1 MTLPEK
7 IIVDTNV
14 PINANLANT
23 PKEIPADMLNCV
35 LSCII
40 AIECVIKQG
49 GLVIDSGDEI
59 YNEYLH
65 NLCLSGQK
73 GIGNAF
79 MKWVHDNRWRL
90 PDSDRVTISKNG
102 DSYKEF
108 PDHEGL
114 VNFDISDRKFVAVA
128 NAHPKKP
135 PILQSTDCKWW
146 GWKNALEDVG
156 ITVCFLCPEYVKDKY
171 KKKIGGRV
179 HIVV

>member
-1 MTLPEK
+1 MK
-7 IIVDTNV
+7 IHH
-14 PINANLANT
+14 
-23 PKEIPADMLNCV
+23 CV

-171 KKKIGGRV
+171 KKKIGL
-179 HIVV
+179 

>member
-1 MTLPEK
+1 MCQLTQILQIHQKKFPL
-7 IIVDTNV
+7 T
-14 PINANLANT
+14 
-23 PKEIPADMLNCV
+23 
-35 LSCII
+35 CII

-171 KKKIGGRV
+171 KKKIGL
-179 HIVV
+179 

>member
-59 YNEYLH
+59 YNEYLQ

-171 KKKIGGRV
+171 KKKIGL
-179 HIVV
+179 

>member
-1 MTLPEK
+1 M
-7 IIVDTNV
+7 
-14 PINANLANT
+14 
-23 PKEIPADMLNCV
+23 
-35 LSCII
+35 
-40 AIECVIKQG
+40 
-49 GLVIDSGDEI
+49 
-59 YNEYLH
+59 H

-171 KKKIGGRV
+171 KKKIGL
-179 HIVV
+179 